1 MFLML
6 YALLLGLSLVIITV
20 GLFSKN
26 EGVYA
31 ILGFA
36 FLFYCGLLLN
46 NGVVEYPL
54 GSSHNTTYSYLAD
67 NVTIDS
73 TFETSLDSYSYFN
86 DSYSSWFGRFLMIGS
101 ILGFTAC
108 IVDISGF
115 KWGKNG

>member
-36 FLFYCGLLLN
+36 FLFYCGLILN
-46 NGVVEYPL
+46 NGMVEYPI
-54 GSSHNTTYSYLAD
+54 GSSHNVTYSYLTNTTTVD
-67 NVTIDS
+67 FT
-73 TFETSLDSYSYFN
+73 TETSVDSYSVFN

-101 ILGFTAC
+101 FLGFIA
-108 IVDISGF
+108 VISELTGF
-115 KWGKNG
+115 KWGKNE